1 MLGKMVILGAIFSCL
16 DPILSIACILSEKDI
31 FVITGQ
37 KRGALTAVRKEF
49 ALECKSDH
57 IMLARIVKM
66 WEEMY
71 ELGLSRYWSQIDD

>member
-16 DPILSIACILSEKDI
+16 DPILSIACILAEKDI

-49 ALECKSDH
+49 AGDCKSDH
-57 IMLARIVKM
+57 LMLARIVKM
-66 WEEMY
+66 WEKMY
-71 ELGLSRYWSQIDD
+71 NHGVGR